1 LAKPINASKMGL
13 SNKLILFNMIR
24 YSPGTTRKELAEK
37 TGLNPSTITN
47 IINFLKEKD
56 LVVEIGKKKNENP
69 GRNSIRLY
77 PKRDRKR
84 VFLAKLGVEK
94 TYTGLGYLDNSCDI
108 INEYE
113 TPGKIDQFIELVVAD
128 YIASHKP
135 GESFGMVLSVPGIVD
150 NNNGTIIN
158 LPHLK
163 WKEIDFSK
171 RIRSDI
177 NKDIR
182 IWIENEAKLSLR
194 TEIYIN
200 DDISGLKNGVLLYI
214 SQGVG
219 GALLINRQLFAGN
232 SFTAGEIGHMSIDVN
247 GPRCKCGNRGCLECY
262 ISVEEVVKE
271 YERLGGGMTSR
282 LYIEKFRELLR
293 KNDNGEPR
301 AREIMEEYY
310 DYLELGL
317 VNIVNLIN
325 PEFIVMGGMGSI
337 IPLHMLKLI
346 ERKLKSR
353 VISPAAGQLRLV
365 PSKID
370 MVKSAMVGETIL
382 AMDYYCREMV
392 L

>member
-1 LAKPINASKMGL
+1 MTKPINASRMGI
-13 SNKLILFNMIR
+13 SNKLILLNMLR

-47 IINFLKEKD
+47 IINFLKGKD

-77 PKRDRKR
+77 PKRDRKK
-84 VFLAKLGVEK
+84 VFLVKLGVEK
-94 TYTGLGYLDNSCDI
+94 TYTGLGYLDNSCEVLK
-108 INEYE
+108 EYE
-113 TPGKIDQFIELVVAD
+113 TPKNISDFFELVVED
-128 YIASHKP
+128 YIESHKP
-135 GESFGMVLSVPGIVD
+135 EESFGMVLSVPGIVD
-150 NNNGTIIN
+150 NKHGTIIN
-158 LPHLK
+158 LPHLQ
-163 WKEIDFSK
+163 WKEIEFSK
-171 RIRSDI
+171 KIRSCI
-177 NKDIR
+177 KKDIR

-200 DDISGLKNGVLLYI
+200 DEISGLKNGVFLYI

-219 GALLINRQLFAGN
+219 GALYINRRLFAGN

-271 YERLGGGMTSR
+271 YERLGGELKSR

-293 KNDNGEPR
+293 KNDNGEIQ
-301 AREIMEEYY
+301 AREIMDEYY
-310 DYLELGL
+310 DYLQLGL
-317 VNIVNLIN
+317 VNIVNLFN

-337 IPLHMLKLI
+337 IPLHMLNRI
-346 ERKLKSR
+346 ERNLKSR
-353 VISPAAGQLRLV
+353 VISSAAGKIRLV